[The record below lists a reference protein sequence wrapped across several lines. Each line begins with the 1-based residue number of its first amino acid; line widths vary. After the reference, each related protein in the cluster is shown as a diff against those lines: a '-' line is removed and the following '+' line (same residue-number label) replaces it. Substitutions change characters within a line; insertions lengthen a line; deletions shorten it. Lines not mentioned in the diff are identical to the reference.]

1 MTIKPTMKNDIM
13 FKYFF
18 SKKGNEKYLE
28 CFLSS
33 LLEQKIKIR
42 KIIHDSHLE
51 QKNHEDKY
59 GILDLDVELENGE
72 IINIEMQRKNLFN
85 IEKRTSFHGAK
96 KLTEQLKPGNKYEN
110 LKKVIIIA
118 ILDYSFIDL
127 PEYINRTERVIK
139 GHPEYKLNKIDATI
153 KDMSNEYKL
162 NNEVEYIYIEL
173 DKYRKSNP
181 DMEKEINQWL
191 AFLDMERGDLLKMAK
206 NNKVV
211 KEAIEEYEEMT
222 DEELNKKIAEIK
234 LFNDLEHGDALAFER
249 RIGEEHGRKIGEEL
263 GKKIG
268 KELGEKSANIKTAK
282 YLLSINMP
290 IKQIEKAT
298 GLSRNEIEKL
308 K

>member
-139 GHPEYKLNKIDATI
+139 GHPEYKLN
-153 KDMSNEYKL
+153 
-162 NNEVEYIYIEL
+162 NEVEYIYIEL

-249 RIGEEHGRKIGEEL
+249 RIGEEQ

-268 KELGEKSANIKTAK
+268 KELGKKIGEKSANIKTAK

>member
-139 GHPEYKLNKIDATI
+139 GHPEYKLN
-153 KDMSNEYKL
+153 
-162 NNEVEYIYIEL
+162 NEVEYIYIEL

-249 RIGEEHGRKIGEEL
+249 RIGE
-263 GKKIG
+263 
-268 KELGEKSANIKTAK
+268 KSANIKTAK

-290 IKQIEKAT
+290 INQIEKAT

>member
-139 GHPEYKLNKIDATI
+139 GHPEYKLN
-153 KDMSNEYKL
+153 
-162 NNEVEYIYIEL
+162 NEVEYIYIEL

-249 RIGEEHGRKIGEEL
+249 RIGEELGRKIGEEQ
-263 GKKIG
+263 GKKI
-268 KELGEKSANIKTAK
+268 GEKSANIKTAK

>member
-139 GHPEYKLNKIDATI
+139 GHPEYKLN
-153 KDMSNEYKL
+153 
-162 NNEVEYIYIEL
+162 NEVEYIYIEL

-268 KELGEKSANIKTAK
+268 KELGEKIGKELGEKSANIKTAK

-298 GLSRNEIEKL
+298 GLSKNEIEKL